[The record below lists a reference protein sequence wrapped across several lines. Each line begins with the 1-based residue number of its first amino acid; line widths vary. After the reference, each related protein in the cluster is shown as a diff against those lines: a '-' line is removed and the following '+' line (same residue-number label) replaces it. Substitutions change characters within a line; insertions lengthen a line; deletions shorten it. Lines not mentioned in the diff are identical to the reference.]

1 MSAAVE
7 FQPDLR
13 LSVIKPLHCRWLMD
27 AYAEMSSRPQLVRQ
41 GWETCGIIEMLLKL
55 AGRDGTDDMECEP
68 HVRHSVL
75 TTYSPDNVPVKEFY
89 LEHTQCQSRIDGR
102 TGSHACTVIA
112 SLVARSASSGVL
124 TVCDEPSH
132 FPGSELP
139 EHFVNEIRA
148 GNKLYDE
155 QFAPAGSPF
164 LSTYDVVQ
172 KCPFLALTIPP
183 LW

>member
-1 MSAAVE
+1 M
-7 FQPDLR
+7 
-13 LSVIKPLHCRWLMD
+13 
-27 AYAEMSSRPQLVRQ
+27 
-41 GWETCGIIEMLLKL
+41 
-55 AGRDGTDDMECEP
+55 
-68 HVRHSVL
+68 
-75 TTYSPDNVPVKEFY
+75 KEFY
-89 LEHTQCQSRIDGR
+89 FEHTQCQSRIDGR
-102 TGSHACTVIA
+102 TGSHALYCDCVTC
-112 SLVARSASSGVL
+112 SRSAASGVL

-172 KCPFLALTIPP
+172 KCPFLAVKSDSAVWRLV
-183 LW
+183 